1 MRKGWLGP
9 IRIAGVEVYLHV
21 LLLVLPGMILA
32 SSKGER
38 EAPLRFGLLAVVL
51 ASVLLHEL
59 GHAFVAKARGLRV
72 YDVRLHLLG
81 GAARIERRLP
91 LSWNPKD
98 EVVVS
103 LAGPVVNLAIAAVL
117 LIAGLTAHRVLPGFE
132 LSGWTNSLW
141 ASAIATN
148 ALMGGLNLLPAFPAD
163 GGRVFRALLA
173 YRTSYLTATR
183 VALVGT
189 ALGVVGVIAWGLAGE
204 TRSGLLLSVATA
216 AYLVLGAQREW
227 AWAKTRRQI
236 EIFRAFARASEGR
249 WPAIGA
255 LPKDVE
261 GQPYPS
267 PGLFDDPELTA
278 DFAVFQSTAG
288 RGERYL
294 PR

>member
-1 MRKGWLGP
+1 
-9 IRIAGVEVYLHV
+9 
-21 LLLVLPGMILA
+21 
-32 SSKGER
+32 
-38 EAPLRFGLLAVVL
+38 
-51 ASVLLHEL
+51 
-59 GHAFVAKARGLRV
+59 
-72 YDVRLHLLG
+72 
-81 GAARIERRLP
+81 
-91 LSWNPKD
+91 
-98 EVVVS
+98 
-103 LAGPVVNLAIAAVL
+103 
-117 LIAGLTAHRVLPGFE
+117 
-132 LSGWTNSLW
+132 
-141 ASAIATN
+141 
-148 ALMGGLNLLPAFPAD
+148 MGGLNLLPAFPAD